1 MTSGLS
7 RFAQSAFLL
16 LIVSALVFALI
27 HAVPGGP
34 LAMYLENPN
43 VRPEDIERLRQS
55 LGLDRPL
62 AEQYV
67 SWLASFVRGDWG
79 FSYTDGRLVSVRIL
93 ERVPATL
100 ELIGA
105 SLILALVASI
115 PLAVWAAVRRGSLG
129 DRVTNGVTLAAVS
142 LPAFW
147 FALILQLLF
156 AVWLGWFPSS
166 GRSSI
171 LDRGI
176 ADRVAHLILPASVLA
191 ALHGAAWFRYL
202 RSSLGSALRQHCIV
216 VARSKGITERSVRY
230 KHALRSALLPF
241 VTIVMLDT
249 AIVVSG
255 AVVTES
261 VFAWPGLG
269 GLFHEALLRR
279 DYTVLM
285 AFLMLTSA
293 AVIVLNALADVLY
306 RVLDPRVRASTA

>member
-1 MTSGLS
+1 
-7 RFAQSAFLL
+7 LL
-16 LIVSALVFALI
+16 LVSAIVFALI

-43 VRPEDIERLRQS
+43 VRPEDIERLRQA

-62 AEQYV
+62 AQQYLA
-67 SWLASFVRGDWG
+67 WLTGFLRGDWG
-79 FSYTDGRLVSVRIL
+79 FSFTDGRPVVVRLVERI
-93 ERVPATL
+93 PATL

-105 SLILALVASI
+105 SLIVAFLASI
-115 PLAVWAAVRRGSLG
+115 PIAIWAAVRRGSLV
-129 DRVTNGVTLAAVS
+129 DRLTNGVTLAAIS

-147 FALILQLLF
+147 FALVLQLAF

-176 ADRVAHLILPASVLA
+176 ADRIAHLILPATVLA
-191 ALHGAAWFRYL
+191 ALHGAAWVRYL
-202 RSSLGSALRQHCIV
+202 RSSMGTALRQQFVV
-216 VARSKGITERSVRY
+216 VARAKGLNERSLRY
-230 KHALRSALLPF
+230 RHALRTALLPF
-241 VTIVMLDT
+241 ITIVMLDT

-269 GLFHEALLRR
+269 GLFYEALLRR

-285 AFLMLTSA
+285 AFLMLTSS
-293 AVIVLNALADVLY
+293 AVILLNAVADMLY
-306 RVLDPRVRASTA
+306 RILDPRVRAAAT